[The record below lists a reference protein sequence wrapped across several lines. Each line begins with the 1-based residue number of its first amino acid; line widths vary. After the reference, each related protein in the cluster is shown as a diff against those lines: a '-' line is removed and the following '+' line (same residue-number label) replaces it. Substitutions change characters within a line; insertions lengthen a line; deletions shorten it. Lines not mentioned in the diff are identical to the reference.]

1 MKLST
6 NELVSIS
13 AACVVLTML
22 ALFDA
27 PSSILIPIAGV
38 TVIFIGFTL
47 FRNHAQAKKKGP
59 HQ

>member
-6 NELVSIS
+6 NELVSIGV
-13 AACVVLTML
+13 ACTVLTML

-27 PSSILIPIAGV
+27 PGSILIPIAGV
-38 TVIFIGFTL
+38 TVVFIGFTL
-47 FRNHAQAKKKGP
+47 VRNNSQAKKKGP